1 MAKPK
6 DPDQMTQVEPHDPYA
21 IRSIEQLLMLFDG
34 GHFLE
39 SLMDQHRELVQ
50 QMQDH
55 SEEFGHKGAKGS
67 FSISVAYDL
76 GGAGDLGMKA
86 ECSFKG
92 PKKPAS
98 HAAAYADPQGKLT
111 LYSPM
116 MKRMH
121 GGVRDVTPHDPETG
135 EIKDVD

>member
-1 MAKPK
+1 
-6 DPDQMTQVEPHDPYA
+6 MTKKKTPPTEVAQPEPHDPYA
-21 IRSIEQLLMLFDG
+21 IRSVEHLLSLFNNG
-34 GHFLE
+34 EFLKEFMSGHRDL
-39 SLMDQHRELVQ
+39 LQ

-55 SEEFGHKGAKGS
+55 NDDFGNKGAKGS
-67 FSISVAYDL
+67 FSISVSYEM

-86 ECSFKG
+86 SADFKG

-98 HAAAYADPQGKLT
+98 QAAAFVDQQGEMT

-121 GGVRDVTPHDPETG
+121 SGVRDVTPHDPETG
-135 EIKDVD
+135 EVRDL